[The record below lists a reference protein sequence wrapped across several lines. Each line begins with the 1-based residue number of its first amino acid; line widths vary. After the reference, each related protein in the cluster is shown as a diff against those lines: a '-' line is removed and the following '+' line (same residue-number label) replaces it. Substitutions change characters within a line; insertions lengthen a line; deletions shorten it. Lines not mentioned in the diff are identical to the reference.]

1 MKPHLPPEV
10 EALFPVAIVKHIES
24 FVPHTPKPKKTPPTS
39 PQLEKDLRRISSL
52 AHTGKMWRWK
62 KSEMYL
68 RDLDDFMLD

>member
-39 PQLEKDLRRISSL
+39 PQLEKDLRRIQVKC
-52 AHTGKMWRWK
+52 GGGK

-68 RDLDDFMLD
+68 RDLDDFILE

>member
-24 FVPHTPKPKKTPPTS
+24 FVPHTPKPKKTPPAS
-39 PQLEKDLRRISSL
+39 PQLEKDLRRIQ
-52 AHTGKMWRWK
+52 AKCGGGK

-68 RDLDDFMLD
+68 RDLDDFILE